1 MRLLATTLLMMT
13 TACPAAAGCRAAE
26 WSEAT
31 RGPGAAILKS
41 TEAGATLRGVIDR
54 HIEDLRPGS
63 GPGGLAIALRIDG
76 RTSFFSTGMADEA
89 KQQPVTCDSLF
100 NLASLG
106 KVFDATLLAGAVRR
120 GEVGLDEPVAKYVT
134 ELKRGSD
141 IRVVTFGQLATHTSG
156 LLLPQ
161 DHPPWP
167 EEHYARSTF
176 IDTLN
181 RWRASEGHQPGKQ
194 HEYTHAG
201 FILLHLALERRLGMP
216 LRRLIEQRILKP
228 LGMSSTALP
237 GRGLNPR
244 GDLDAALK
252 PRAVQGHDGDGRPV
266 GEPGDI
272 QGYYLWPGTGQMFSS
287 ARDMA
292 TFLTANLGELPGNGQ
307 LQADMRLAHR
317 ARFPMRSNSAQALA
331 WEVHPGSSPMV
342 DKNGGLNNTS
352 AYIGM
357 VPSKRIGIVMLAN
370 RGEQDVT
377 RTGRRIL
384 LELASG
390 KAGVSGKAHPHDA
403 RM

>member
-1 MRLLATTLLMMT
+1 MRWLATILLTMT
-13 TACPAAAGCRAAE
+13 AAGPAVAQCR
-26 WSEAT
+26 
-31 RGPGAAILKS
+31 
-41 TEAGATLRGVIDR
+41 TEASAALRGVIDR
-54 HIEDLRPGS
+54 HIKELEPGS
-63 GPGGLAIALRIDG
+63 GPGGLAVALRIDG
-76 RTSFFSTGMADEA
+76 RTSFFNTGMADEA
-89 KQQPVTCDSLF
+89 KQRPITCDSLF
-100 NLASLG
+100 NLASLS
-106 KVFDATLLAGAVRR
+106 KVFDATLLASAVRR
-120 GEVGLDEPVAKYVT
+120 GEIALDEPVAKYVA
-134 ELKRGSD
+134 ELHRGGD

-167 EEHYARSTF
+167 EDHYVRSTF

-181 RWRASEGHQPGKQ
+181 RWRASDGHRPGKQ

-216 LRRLIEQRILKP
+216 LRTLIEQRVLKP
-228 LGMSSTALP
+228 LGMASTAVP
-237 GRGLNPR
+237 GPGSNPR

-252 PRAVQGHDGDGRPV
+252 PRAVQGYDGDGKPV

-292 TFLTANLGELPGNGQ
+292 TFLAANLGELPGNGQ
-307 LQADMRLAHR
+307 LQADMRFAHR
-317 ARFPMRSNSAQALA
+317 ARFPMRGDGARASSWQALA
-331 WEVHPGSSPMV
+331 WEAHAEGPIV

-370 RGEQDVT
+370 RGQQDVT
-377 RTGRRIL
+377 QVGRRIL

-390 KAGVSGKAHPHDA
+390 KAGVSDKAHPHLA
-403 RM
+403 PM

>member
-1 MRLLATTLLMMT
+1 MRLLAATLLMMVA
-13 TACPAAAGCRAAE
+13 ACPAAAACRA
-26 WSEAT
+26 
-31 RGPGAAILKS
+31 
-41 TEAGATLRGVIDR
+41 EAGAALGGVIGR
-54 HIEDLRPGS
+54 HIKELRPEA

-76 RTSFFSTGMADEA
+76 RTSYFSTGMADESR
-89 KQQPVTCDSLF
+89 QQPVTCDSLF

-106 KVFDATLLAGAVRR
+106 KVFDATLLANAVRR
-120 GEVGLDEPVAKYVT
+120 GEIDLGEPVAKYVT
-134 ELKRGSD
+134 ELGRGGD
-141 IRVVTFGQLATHTSG
+141 IRTVTFGQLATHTSG

-167 EEHYARSTF
+167 EEYYTRSTL

-181 RWRASEGHQPGKQ
+181 RWRASEGHQPGRQ

-201 FILLHLALERRLGMP
+201 FILLHLALERRFGMP
-216 LRRLIEQRILKP
+216 LRKLVAQRILKP
-228 LGMSSTALP
+228 LGMASTALP
-237 GRGLNPR
+237 GPGSNPR

-252 PRAVQGHDGDGRPV
+252 LRAVQGYDGVGKPV

-292 TFLTANLGELPGNGQ
+292 TFLAANLGELPDNRS
-307 LQADMRLAHR
+307 LHADMRFAHR
-317 ARFPMRSNSAQALA
+317 ARVPTREDNAQAPAWQALA
-331 WEVHPGSSPMV
+331 WEVHLGSVPIV

-357 VPSKRIGIVMLAN
+357 VPGRRIGIVMLAN

-377 RTGRRIL
+377 QTGRRIL
-384 LELASG
+384 LELISG
-390 KAGVSGKAHPHDA
+390 KPGVSDKAQPHHA
-403 RM
+403 PM

>member
-1 MRLLATTLLMMT
+1 MRMLATTLLMMAA
-13 TACPAAAGCRAAE
+13 ACPAAAQCR
-26 WSEAT
+26 
-31 RGPGAAILKS
+31 
-41 TEAGATLRGVIDR
+41 TEASAALRGVIDR
-54 HIEDLRPGS
+54 HIKDLEPGA

-76 RTSFFSTGMADEA
+76 RTSFFNYGMADEA

-106 KVFDATLLAGAVRR
+106 KVFDATLLASAVRR
-120 GEVGLDEPVAKYVT
+120 GEIGLDEPVAKYVT
-134 ELKRGSD
+134 ELERGGD

-167 EEHYARSTF
+167 EEHYVRSTF

-181 RWRASEGHQPGKQ
+181 RWNSSEGHRPGKQ

-216 LRRLIEQRILKP
+216 LRSLIEQRILKP
-228 LGMSSTALP
+228 LGMTSTAVP
-237 GRGLNPR
+237 GPGSNPR
-244 GDLDAALK
+244 GDLDTALRT
-252 PRAVQGHDGDGRPV
+252 RAVQGYDGDGKPV

-292 TFLTANLGELPGNGQ
+292 TFLAANLGELPGNGQ
-307 LQADMRLAHR
+307 LQADMRRAHR
-317 ARFPMRSNSAQALA
+317 ARFPIRNNSAQAQAWQALA
-331 WEVHPGSSPMV
+331 WEVHAEGPIV

-377 RTGRRIL
+377 QTGRRIL

-390 KAGVSGKAHPHDA
+390 KTGVSGKAHSPHA
-403 RM
+403 PM

>member
-1 MRLLATTLLMMT
+1 MRWLTATLLMMA
-13 TACPAAAGCRAAE
+13 TACPAAAQCRAE
-26 WSEAT
+26 
-31 RGPGAAILKS
+31 PNAALGS
-41 TEAGATLRGVIDR
+41 VIGR
-54 HIEDLRPGS
+54 HIKELQPGS
-63 GPGGLAIALRIDG
+63 GPGGLAIAVRIDG
-76 RTSFFSTGMADEA
+76 RTSFFSAGMADEA
-89 KQQPVTCDSLF
+89 RRQPVTCDSVF

-106 KVFDATLLAGAVRR
+106 KVFDTTLLADAVRR
-120 GEVGLDEPVAKYVT
+120 GEIRLDEPVAKYVT
-134 ELKRGSD
+134 EFQHGGD

-167 EEHYARSTF
+167 DEHYVLSTF

-181 RWRASEGHQPGKQ
+181 RWSASEGHRPGKQ

-216 LRRLIEQRILKP
+216 LRTLVEQRILKP
-228 LGMSSTALP
+228 LGMTSTALP
-237 GRGLNPR
+237 GRGSNPR

-252 PRAVQGHDGDGRPV
+252 PRAVHGYDGDGQPV

-292 TFLTANLGELPGNGQ
+292 TFLAANLGDLPGNRQ
-307 LQADMRLAHR
+307 LQADMRRAHR
-317 ARFPMRSNSAQALA
+317 ALFPMRESNAQAPAWQALA
-331 WEVHPGSSPMV
+331 WEVHPGSGPIV
-342 DKNGGLNNTS
+342 DKNGGLNNAS

-357 VPSKRIGIVMLAN
+357 VPGKRIGIVMLAN
-370 RGEQDVT
+370 RGQQDVT
-377 RTGRRIL
+377 QAGRRIL
-384 LELASG
+384 LELASQ